1 MAKAVTEEQLQL
13 RRRARRRL
21 VGAIAL
27 VTVIAVVL
35 PWVLDNEPPP
45 TGSDVSVQIP
55 SPNAGEF
62 TSRVAPPE
70 APARPAAGSDVR
82 SDPKAP
88 VAVESK
94 PAPETK
100 PAAESKVAPDRK
112 PAVQPADPA
121 AGPETLEAEQQRSLT
136 PPVPKRVADAEKA
149 KAAKAPPKAAE
160 KSAEKPATAETK
172 AAAAAKGG
180 DRGYVVQIGALADAE
195 KAKALQQ
202 QLAAKGLPAYTEI
215 VDSAKG
221 KITRVRVGPFPSRE
235 AADQSRDR
243 LKSLGFEGNVAPR

>member
-1 MAKAVTEEQLQL
+1 MAKAVTEEQVQL

-70 APARPAAGSDVR
+70 APPRPGAGSDAKA
-82 SDPKAP
+82 DPKPSGA
-88 VAVESK
+88 AESK
-94 PAPETK
+94 PAPEPK
-100 PAAESKVAPDRK
+100 PAAESKAAPDRK
-112 PAVQPADPA
+112 PVAQPTDPA

-136 PPVPKRVADAEKA
+136 PPVPKRIADAEKA
-149 KAAKAPPKAAE
+149 KAAKASPKPP
-160 KSAEKPATAETK
+160 EKPADK
-172 AAAAAKGG
+172 PAAAEPKAGVAAKGT

-195 KAKALQQ
+195 KAKGLQQ
-202 QLAAKGLPAYTEI
+202 QLAAKGLPAYTEV

-221 KITRVRVGPFPSRE
+221 KVTRVRVGPFPSRE

>member
-70 APARPAAGSDVR
+70 APARPGAGPDGKADAKAAV
-82 SDPKAP
+82 AP
-88 VAVESK
+88 EGKS
-94 PAPETK
+94 APETK
-100 PAAESKVAPDRK
+100 PAAEPKAAPDRK
-112 PAVQPADPA
+112 PVAQPADPA

-149 KAAKAPPKAAE
+149 KAAKSPPKAP
-160 KSAEKPATAETK
+160 EKPVDK
-172 AAAAAKGG
+172 PAAAESKVGAAKGA

-202 QLAAKGLPAYTEI
+202 QLAAKGLPAYTEV

-221 KITRVRVGPFPSRE
+221 KVTRVRVGPFPSRE